1 MPTQVTSVTAQ
12 DFFEAVQFVP
22 EGGIDA
28 VNTIPNF
35 DALFSQARQQALQE
49 GRKQGLKEMDDALNK
64 LWLAEERTSVA
75 DDVYKK
81 ICEQID
87 KLRSEYQD
95 SEKV

>member
-1 MPTQVTSVTAQ
+1 MPTKETVTAQ

-35 DALFSQARQQALQE
+35 DALLSQARQQAFAE
-49 GRKQGLKEMDDALNK
+49 GRIQGLKEMDEALSK
-64 LWLAEERTSVA
+64 QWFAEERTPVP

-95 SEKV
+95 LTK